1 MLTEKSLV
9 CESNGMSL
17 SPIADGEALAFL
29 RPAEIYVLVG
39 GVLDLVIDQVRHVGD
54 PSQRDISLIVRR
66 RGDMVTISAQ
76 GYEAEQSEDE
86 RRVTRREL
94 DRLARRVV
102 DAHRGSV
109 SSSTEGSTRLIV
121 VSMPID

>member
-1 MLTEKSLV
+1 
-9 CESNGMSL
+9 
-17 SPIADGEALAFL
+17 
-29 RPAEIYVLVG
+29 
-39 GVLDLVIDQVRHVGD
+39 
-54 PSQRDISLIVRR
+54 
-66 RGDMVTISAQ
+66 MVTISAQ

-86 RRVTRREL
+86 RRVTRLEL

-102 DAHRGSV
+102 DAHRGSI